1 MEDRYLFK
9 ANRIDNEKW
18 VIGFYTYIHEK
29 HYIYTGQLIHSGLY
43 DVAER
48 FEVDP
53 STICRCTGM
62 KDKNGNLI
70 FDNDI
75 VNAMSFNTAGKPIHV
90 DDIVVNMSDYNLMLG
105 LDSVNVLE
113 RVGNIFDK
121 EMKENG

>member
-1 MEDRYLFK
+1 MENGYLFK
-9 ANRIDNEKW
+9 AKRVDNGEW
-18 VIGFYTYIHEK
+18 VVGFYTYIHEK
-29 HYIYTGQLIHSGLY
+29 HYIYTGQLIHGGLY

-48 FEVDP
+48 YEVDP

-75 VNAMSFNTAGKPIHV
+75 VNAISFNTAGKPIHV
-90 DDIVVNMSDYNLMLG
+90 DDIAVNMSNYNLMLG

-121 EMKENG
+121 EVKENG

>member
-9 ANRIDNEKW
+9 AKRVDNGEW
-18 VIGFYTYIHEK
+18 VIGFYAHIYKK
-29 HYIYTGQLIHSGLY
+29 HYIYTGQLIHGGLY

-62 KDKNGNLI
+62 KDKNGNFI

-75 VNAMSFNTAGKPIHV
+75 VNAISFNTAGKPIHV
-90 DDIVVNMSDYNLMLG
+90 DDIAVNMSDYNLMLG

-113 RVGNIFDK
+113 CVGNIFDK

>member
-9 ANRIDNEKW
+9 AKRVDNGEW
-18 VIGFYTYIHEK
+18 VIGFYAHIYKK
-29 HYIYTGQLIHSGLY
+29 HYIYTGQLIHGGLY

-53 STICRCTGM
+53 STICRCIGM
-62 KDKNGNLI
+62 KDKNSNLI

-75 VNAMSFNTAGKPIHV
+75 VNAITSNQLGEPV
-90 DDIVVNMSDYNLMLG
+90 CVENIVVIASDYKRMFE
-105 LDSVNVLE
+105 LDFSNELE

-121 EMKENG
+121 EMEENG

>member
-9 ANRIDNEKW
+9 AKRIDNGEWVQGYLYGIWEKR
-18 VIGFYTYIHEK
+18 YILWGMTNETPNM
-29 HYIYTGQLIHSGLY
+29 I
-43 DVAER
+43 
-48 FEVDP
+48 EVDP
-53 STICRCTGM
+53 STICQCTGL

-75 VNAMSFNTAGKPIHV
+75 VNAISFNTAGKPIHV
-90 DDIVVNMSDYNLMLG
+90 DDIAVNMSDYNLMLG

>member
-9 ANRIDNEKW
+9 AKRIDNGEW
-18 VIGFYTYIHEK
+18 VVGFYTHIYKK
-29 HYIYTGQLIHSGLY
+29 HYIYTGQLIHGGLY
-43 DVAER
+43 DIAER

-53 STICRCTGM
+53 STVCRCTGM

-75 VNAMSFNTAGKPIHV
+75 VNAISFNTTGEPIHV
-90 DDIVVNMSDYNLMLG
+90 DDIAVNMSDYNLMLG